1 MPEPRWDAAEAAA
14 TPPLEPAAD
23 PPKACSLC
31 AEPIRGTYF
40 RSENLV
46 FCPSCREA
54 AGAEVGTPARRF
66 LRASAF
72 GSLVAILCAAVW
84 YAVIVWTD
92 REFGLLA
99 VLVGLA
105 VGATVR
111 FGSHRRGGW
120 HYQALA
126 MFLTYAAIV
135 TSYVPLLL
143 QAAVEASDEAGD
155 PSASLATLPAVASSE
170 TFEPVPIETE
180 AAQAPSREAPIEP
193 IRVSEDAPPPDF
205 ASFVFA
211 IGALAGLAFAAPFLM
226 GFENFLGWVILAIAL
241 YEAWKLNR
249 REELRFEGPFQLPG
263 TRSTYVPETPPP
275 PIAP

>member
-1 MPEPRWDAAEAAA
+1 MSERRWDAAEAAA
-14 TPPLEPAAD
+14 SPPNEATAH

-40 RSENLV
+40 RSGDLI

-54 AGAEVGTPARRF
+54 AGAEVGTPAGRF
-66 LRASAF
+66 LRASAL
-72 GSLVAILCAAVW
+72 GSLVAILCAATW
-84 YAVIVWTD
+84 YAVISWTD

-105 VGATVR
+105 VGGAVR

-120 HYQALA
+120 RYQALA

-135 TSYVPLLL
+135 TSYVPLFL
-143 QAAVEASDEAGD
+143 QAAVEASDEAGAS
-155 PSASLATLPAVASSE
+155 SASLETSAAVASSE
-170 TFEPVPIETE
+170 VIESMPIETE
-180 AAQAPSREAPIEP
+180 FAQTPPGEASADPTQA
-193 IRVSEDAPPPDF
+193 SENTPPLDLAGF
-205 ASFVFA
+205 LVA
-211 IGALAGLAFAAPFLM
+211 IGALAGIAFAAPFLM
-226 GFENFLGWVILAIAL
+226 GFENLLGWLILAIAL

-249 REELRFEGPFQLPG
+249 RQGLVFEGPFQIPG